1 MPARNITS
9 MVRTFLLTAVAF
21 FGMAVAANAQ
31 TSTTGMTGG
40 RSGSKVGVNTST
52 PTENLDVNG
61 TIRVRTLPADKEN
74 KIYTTT
80 PTGTAADPTAAT
92 NPDQVF
98 NQQYVVT
105 ADANGVLG
113 RAPGAQPIF
122 FYMPA
127 MVVPTTMEQA
137 GTNEYDAT
145 THIFTIDLYQNYA
158 KQFALSNATMVSS
171 TRVVSNTAVQSL
183 PGMTSPSSL
192 DYFVTYFDDSV
203 FEEVSLTTDG
213 KLKYKVKTGANVT
226 AKTFMNIVFLA
237 K

>member
-1 MPARNITS
+1 MI
-9 MVRTFLLTAVAF
+9 RTFLIAAVAF

-31 TSTTGMTGG
+31 SDRTNA
-40 RSGSKVGVNTST
+40 KVGVNTKT

-61 TIRVRTLPADKEN
+61 TMRVRTLPANKEN
-74 KIYTTT
+74 KIYTQS
-80 PTGTAADPTAAT
+80 PGTAGTEATASAT
-92 NPDQVF
+92 ANQPF
-98 NQQYVVT
+98 TQQYVVT

-127 MVVPTTMEQA
+127 MVVPTAMDQA
-137 GTNEYDAT
+137 STSEYNATNGE
-145 THIFTIDLYQNYA
+145 FTIDLYQNYA
-158 KQFALSNATMVSS
+158 QQFGLSNATAVSS
-171 TRVVSNTAVQSL
+171 TRVVSNTAAQML
-183 PGMTSPSSL
+183 PGLEGSSKL
-192 DYFVTYFDDSV
+192 DYFVTYYDDSV
-203 FEEVSLTTDG
+203 FENVSVTTDG

>member
-1 MPARNITS
+1 MIK
-9 MVRTFLLTAVAF
+9 TFLIAAVAF

-31 TSTTGMTGG
+31 SDRTNA
-40 RSGSKVGVNTST
+40 KVGVNIKT

-61 TIRVRTLPADKEN
+61 TMRVRTLPANKEA
-74 KIYTTT
+74 KIFTT
-80 PTGTAADPTAAT
+80 PSTGPNGNPTASAT
-92 NPDQVF
+92 PNQVF
-98 NQQYVVT
+98 TQQYVVT

-127 MVVPTTMEQA
+127 MVVPTTMDQA
-137 GTNEYDAT
+137 SGSEYNAST
-145 THIFTIDLYQNYA
+145 QEFTIDLYDNYT
-158 KQFALSNATMVSS
+158 KQFGLSNANAVSS
-171 TRVVSNTAVQSL
+171 TRAFSNTAVQSL
-183 PGMTSPSSL
+183 PGMDAPTKL
-192 DYFVTYFDDSV
+192 DYFVTYYDDSV
-203 FEEVSLTTDG
+203 FENVSVTTDG